1 MALLKISE
9 PGKSR
14 DQSVSHK
21 VSIGIDLGTTN
32 SLVATAKESSAETIK
47 DEEGSDILPSVV
59 QFHSDNVVTVG
70 HEALNTACENAKNT
84 IFSSKRFIGRNID
97 EIDEL
102 EQIFG
107 NFPYEIKQDESF
119 VPTINTIAGFKT
131 ASEVSAEILK
141 SLYSRAKKHFACEIH
156 GAVITVPAYFDD
168 AQRQATKVSAEL
180 AGINVYRLLNEPT
193 AAAIAYG
200 LNELKDKLI
209 AVFDLGGGTFDISIL
224 RIHEG
229 VFEVLATGGSAVQG
243 GDDYDRKIA
252 EWFLI
257 ENSLLSMEVTPND
270 YRAIMLAAKS
280 VKEKLTVAKSASI
293 DFATENLNIQKNN
306 ITREKFE
313 KLIAPL
319 VENILLDCKTVL
331 LDADI
336 EPGDIH
342 DVVLV
347 GGSTRIPCIKES
359 VHKFFGVKPL
369 SSIDP
374 DRVVAI
380 GAAIHANVLAGNA
393 HATEMLLL
401 DVTPLSLGVE
411 TMGGV
416 VEKIIHRNT
425 TIPVEKTQKFTTYKD
440 GQTAMSI
447 HVVQGE
453 REMVSDC
460 RSLAKF
466 ELRDIPPLVAGAAR
480 IAVTYQVDADGL
492 LNVKAYE
499 ESTRVEANV
508 EVKPSFGLTDAQI
521 TSMIKDSNKYADTDM
536 LKRSLQEKKV
546 EASRTLEAIKAA
558 LLQDGDQLLSRK
570 ERENIDQCI
579 AVLELTKEN
588 DNSKKIT
595 LAIETL
601 EKETEFYI
609 ERRINASIKKAVEG
623 RNIDEFKP

>member
-1 MALLKISE
+1 MALLQISE
-9 PGKSR
+9 PGGSDEK
-14 DQSVSHK
+14 VSHK

-32 SLVATAKESSAETIK
+32 SLVATVKENSAQTIK
-47 DEEGSDILPSVV
+47 DEDGSDILPSVV
-59 QFHSDNVVTVG
+59 QFHADNSVTVG
-70 HEALNTACENAKNT
+70 HEALNTACENAENT
-84 IFSSKRFIGRNID
+84 IFSSKRFIGRNIS
-97 EIDEL
+97 EL
-102 EQIFG
+102 EQISG
-107 NFPYEIKQDESF
+107 SFPYIITQDGES
-119 VPTINTIAGFKT
+119 VPIINTVAGPKT

-141 SLYSRAKKHFACEIH
+141 SLYDRAKKCFACDIH
-156 GAVITVPAYFDD
+156 GAIITVPAYFDD
-168 AQRQATKVSAEL
+168 AQRQATKDSAKL

-200 LNELKDKLI
+200 LNELEDKLV

-229 VFEVLATGGSAVQG
+229 VFEVLATGGDASLG
-243 GDDYDRKIA
+243 GDDFDRSIA
-252 EWFLI
+252 EWTLTKSSFNNKL
-257 ENSLLSMEVTPND
+257 TPND
-270 YRAIMLAAKS
+270 YRTLMLAAKGA
-280 VKEKLTVAKSASI
+280 KEKLTMEKSAFV
-293 DFATENLNIQKNN
+293 DFITKKKNN
-306 ITREKFE
+306 ITRKEFE
-313 KLIAPL
+313 KLITPL
-319 VENILLDCKTVL
+319 IEKILLVCKKTL
-331 LDADI
+331 LDADFKPI
-336 EPGDIH
+336 DMD

-347 GGSTRIPCIKES
+347 GGATRIPCIQKS
-359 VHKFFGVKPL
+359 VHEFFGVKPL
-369 SSIDP
+369 SNIDP

-380 GAAIHANVLAGNA
+380 GAATHANVLAGNA

-411 TMGGV
+411 TMGGI
-416 VEKIIHRNT
+416 VEKIVHRNT
-425 TIPVEKTQKFTTYKD
+425 TIPVEKTQQFTTYKD

-466 ELRDIPPLVAGAAR
+466 ELRDIPPLTAGAAR

-499 ESTRVEANV
+499 ESKGVEANV

-546 EASRTLEAIKAA
+546 EASRTLEAIKSA
-558 LLQDGDQLLSRK
+558 LLQDGDQLLSGK

-579 AVLELTKEN
+579 AALESTKEN

-595 LAIETL
+595 TAIEIL
-601 EKETEFYI
+601 EKETEFYV
-609 ERRINASIKKAVEG
+609 ERRMNASIKKAVEG
-623 RNIDEFKP
+623 RNIDEFKS